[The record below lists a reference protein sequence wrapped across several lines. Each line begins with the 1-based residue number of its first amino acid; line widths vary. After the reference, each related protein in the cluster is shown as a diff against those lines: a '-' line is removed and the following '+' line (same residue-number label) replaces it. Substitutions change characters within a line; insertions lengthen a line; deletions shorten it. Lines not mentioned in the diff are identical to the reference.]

1 DSVFAHFDSVYTLFK
16 KEYLSKDTSSNIK
29 KWRYPPEV
37 RYHDAEMAMVII
49 ENETGAIRAMVGG
62 SDFNESRFNRAVQ
75 SLRQPGSSFK
85 PIVYSTAMDNGAS
98 PCDSVNDAPIT
109 MTDET
114 AATGMWRP
122 HNSEKNFEGMM
133 TLRKALYRSKN
144 IPAVLTASKYGLSN
158 VVNYARAFGI
168 RKAPLVAVP
177 SLALG
182 SVGATLLEMTSAYT
196 VFPNLG
202 TRIEPYM
209 IESIEDKNGE
219 IIEKNSKVESVVMK
233 PSSAY
238 LMVDILKDVNIRGTG
253 YKISASG
260 FNHPSGGKTGT
271 TNDYTDAWY
280 IGFTKHYTM
289 GVWVGFDQAVSMGV
303 GKTGGNY
310 ALPAWLAVMSKIHK
324 GLPQKSFPVPPGV
337 IGKGVCNITGK
348 LAGEFCS
355 EKTYCLY
362 TTNNY
367 PDEVCDGDHY
377 KVKTKSADDATLF
390 SNKGAR
396 ETSPTTTQKKTRKMF

>member
-1 DSVFAHFDSVYTLFK
+1 
-16 KEYLSKDTSSNIK
+16 
-29 KWRYPPEV
+29 
-37 RYHDAEMAMVII
+37 M
-49 ENETGAIRAMVGG
+49 
-62 SDFNESRFNRAVQ
+62 Q

-260 FNHPSGGKTGT
+260 FNHPSGGKEPMCATVRQ
-271 TNDYTDAWY
+271 
-280 IGFTKHYTM
+280 
-289 GVWVGFDQAVSMGV
+289 VW
-303 GKTGGNY
+303 
-310 ALPAWLAVMSKIHK
+310 
-324 GLPQKSFPVPPGV
+324 
-337 IGKGVCNITGK
+337 
-348 LAGEFCS
+348 E
-355 EKTYCLY
+355 
-362 TTNNY
+362 
-367 PDEVCDGDHY
+367 
-377 KVKTKSADDATLF
+377 
-390 SNKGAR
+390 R
-396 ETSPTTTQKKTRKMF
+396 